1 MKELVIGLLIL
12 VSGEKIETRHITIYE
27 SCYTWY
33 QKNVEMKEIKTT
45 FLAED
50 LIICMKANESLVLF
64 VVIKNLNEY

>member
-33 QKNVEMKEIKTT
+33 QKNVEMTERKTT
-45 FLAED
+45 FFSRRSYHLYQGQRVVGY
-50 LIICMKANESLVLF
+50 ICSDKEP
-64 VVIKNLNEY
+64 K